1 MDKLSEFQPVLLTL
15 LVILLYIGGRPWLSK
30 IFLGRIDDPRKK
42 FAGQKTIHYSL
53 TVLAVLALIH
63 IWLGGF
69 TGIFAYIGIVSAG
82 LAIAMQD
89 PLMNLAGWI
98 FIATRKP
105 FSVGDRIEI
114 DGHAGDVVDLR
125 PFQFSLIEIGN
136 WVGADQTTGRI
147 VHIPNGMVFKQ
158 VLVNFTQE
166 FDYVWDEVPVM
177 VTFESDWRRCR
188 EILLDVAKEYSAG
201 LSANVEEQMRRASR
215 KFLLR
220 QDSMDASVW
229 TDCADSGVVLILRY
243 FVDARQ
249 RRKAKSSIW
258 EGILAAFEQEKHI
271 DFAYP
276 TVRYYD
282 NRSEGKEPR
291 SSAS

>member
-69 TGIFAYIGIVSAG
+69 TGVFAYIGIVSAG

-158 VLVNFTQE
+158 VLVNATQE
-166 FDYVWDEVPVM
+166 FDYIWDEIPVM
-177 VTFESDWRRCR
+177 VTFESDWRRCK
-188 EILLDVAKEYSAG
+188 EILLEVARGYSST
-201 LSANVEEQMRRASR
+201 LSSNVEEQMQRASR

-220 QDSMDASVW
+220 QESMDASVW

-249 RRKAKSSIW
+249 RRKTKTTIW
-258 EGILAAFEQEKHI
+258 EGIFTAFEQENHI

-276 TVRYYD
+276 TVRYFD
-282 NRSEGKEPR
+282 NRHEGKAPR
-291 SSAS
+291 SSEA